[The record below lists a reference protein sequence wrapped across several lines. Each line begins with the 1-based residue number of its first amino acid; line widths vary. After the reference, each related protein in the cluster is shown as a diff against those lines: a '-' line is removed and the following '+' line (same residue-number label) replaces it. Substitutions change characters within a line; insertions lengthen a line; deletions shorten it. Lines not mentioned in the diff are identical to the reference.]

1 MEKKEILKKVKEIE
15 LRSTLLAK
23 EVFSGS
29 YYSCFHGNGMEF
41 TEVRRYAPGDE
52 IKNIDWKVTARQR
65 KAYVK
70 KYVEERELGV
80 YILVDVSSSNQY
92 EQQKQTIAE
101 LLTTIAFSANS
112 NDDKVGGLFF
122 TDKIERLLPLK
133 KGKKHSLSILD
144 FYLSLQSRAEKT
156 NISYAIDY
164 LKRIVEKN
172 SIVFIISDFLDD
184 NYEESIKLLSR
195 KHDVILIRVLERG
208 INTLPKGAIF
218 NFFDSETGEEINYE
232 NLKENIELI
241 ENFSFKNSFTIYSD
255 EDYRKKLLRFF
266 KERRKKWNK

>member
-15 LRSTLLAK
+15 LRSNLWAK

-52 IKNIDWKVTARQR
+52 IKNIDWKVTARQG

-80 YILVDVSSSNQY
+80 YLLVDVSSSNQY
-92 EQQKQTIAE
+92 IQQKQMIAE
-101 LLTTIAFSANS
+101 LLTTIVFSANS

-122 TDKIERLLPLK
+122 SDKIERFLPLK

-144 FYLSLQSRAEKT
+144 FYLSMKNETQKT
-156 NISYAIDY
+156 DISYAIDY
-164 LKRIVEKN
+164 VSKVVKKN
-172 SIVFIISDFLDD
+172 SIIFIISDFLDD
-184 NYEESIKLLSR
+184 NCEDSIKLLSK

-208 INTLPKGAIF
+208 IISLPKGAIF
-218 NFFDSETGEEINYE
+218 NFFDSETDEEIIYE
-232 NLKENIELI
+232 NFKENIDLI
-241 ENFSFKNSFTIYSD
+241 EELSFKNSFTIYSD
-255 EDYRKKLLRFF
+255 EDYRKKLLKFF
-266 KERRKKWNK
+266 KERRKK